1 MFTCRTEFNESA
13 AILENE
19 CYKKYGKV
27 GKTFYN
33 SQVASTVRWLSTA
46 SSSEI
51 NDRLHSGST
60 KISNTANLNSMPS
73 LPKIP
78 NQDQQPTELNNDETQ
93 DGALPEAADRSV
105 QMEIPSQEIALPP
118 ILSFSEFASKKGK
131 EVQSNISSARG
142 NHLGKRNNAEPG
154 QLAKNDAEKRVRLQ

>member
-1 MFTCRTEFNESA
+1 
-13 AILENE
+13 
-19 CYKKYGKV
+19 
-27 GKTFYN
+27 
-33 SQVASTVRWLSTA
+33 
-46 SSSEI
+46 
-51 NDRLHSGST
+51 
-60 KISNTANLNSMPS
+60 MPS

-105 QMEIPSQEIALPP
+105 QMEIPSQEITLPP

-142 NHLGKRNNAEPG
+142 NHLGKRNNAELG
-154 QLAKNDAEKRVRLQ
+154 KLGKNDAEKRVRLQ